1 MYDNIDEKLK
11 MLAFVQFI
19 LGILGSVIL
28 GFFLFDTFFLLRI
41 LVVLFGS
48 LMSWLSSLTTYGLG
62 EAIEKA
68 TIAAEQAQNP
78 PQNAISNE
86 YAELLAK
93 LQQREKE
100 EELRQKKIRQEE
112 LRQRLPQDE
121 AQRIDLILNEISS
134 CDSFHEIQK
143 CWERYPENTFRN
155 HKQISERIANLVEL
169 ERLYGKDKGSVSSFL
184 IKIREELFR

>member
-1 MYDNIDEKLK
+1 MFENIDEKLK
-11 MLAFVQFI
+11 TLAFVQCI
-19 LGILGSVIL
+19 VGILGSVIW

-68 TIAAEQAQNP
+68 TIAANQAQYP
-78 PQNAISNE
+78 PQNAGLEE

>member
-28 GFFLFDTFFLLRI
+28 SISLLDAGLVFCI
-41 LVVLFGS
+41 LYVLFGS

-68 TIAAEQAQNP
+68 TIAAKQAQYP
-78 PQNAISNE
+78 PQNAGLEE

-100 EELRQKKIRQEE
+100 EELRQKKIRQEQ
-112 LRQRLPQDE
+112 LRQQLSQDE
-121 AQRIDLILNEISS
+121 TQRIDFFLNEISS
-134 CDSFHEIQK
+134 CDSLHEIQK
-143 CWERYPENTFRN
+143 IWEQYPENTFRN
-155 HKQISERIANLVEL
+155 AKQISEKIAVKVEM
-169 ERLYGKDKGSVSSFL
+169 ERLYGKDKATVSAFL
-184 IKIREELFR
+184 TEIKEELLR

>member
-1 MYDNIDEKLK
+1 MFDNIDEKLK
-11 MLAFVQFI
+11 TLAIVQFI

-28 GFFLFDTFFLLRI
+28 SISLLDAGLVFCILF
-41 LVVLFGS
+41 VLFGS

>member
-1 MYDNIDEKLK
+1 MFENIDEKLK
-11 MLAFVQFI
+11 TLAIVQFI

-28 GFFLFDTFFLLRI
+28 SISLLDAGLLFCI
-41 LVVLFGS
+41 LFILFGS

-68 TIAAEQAQNP
+68 TIAAKQAQYP
-78 PQNAISNE
+78 PQNAGLEE
-86 YAELLAK
+86 YAKLLAK

-112 LRQRLPQDE
+112 LRQQLSQDE
-121 AQRIDLILNEISS
+121 AERIDFFLNEISS

-143 CWERYPENTFRN
+143 IWEQYPENAFRN
-155 HKQISERIANLVEL
+155 AKQISEKIAVRVEM
-169 ERLYGKDKGSVSSFL
+169 ERLYGKANATMSAFL
-184 IKIREELFR
+184 TEIKEELLR

>member
-1 MYDNIDEKLK
+1 MFENIDEKLK
-11 MLAFVQFI
+11 TLAVVQCI
-19 LGILGSVIL
+19 VGILGSVIFS
-28 GFFLFDTFFLLRI
+28 FFLLHTFFLIHI
-41 LVVLFGS
+41 LVVLVGS

-112 LRQRLPQDE
+112 LRQQLPQDE
-121 AQRIDLILNEISS
+121 TQRIDFFLNEISS
-134 CDSFHEIQK
+134 CDSIHEIQK
-143 CWERYPENTFRN
+143 IWEQYPENTFRN
-155 HKQISERIANLVEL
+155 AKQISEKIAVKVEM
-169 ERLYGKDKGSVSSFL
+169 ERLYGKDNATVSAFL
-184 IKIREELFR
+184 TEIKDELFR

>member
-11 MLAFVQFI
+11 MLALVQFI

-28 GFFLFDTFFLLRI
+28 SISLLDAGLLFCI
-41 LVVLFGS
+41 LFILFGS

-68 TIAAEQAQNP
+68 TIAAKQAQYP
-78 PQNAISNE
+78 PQNAGLEE

-112 LRQRLPQDE
+112 LRQQLSQDE
-121 AQRIDLILNEISS
+121 TQRIDFFLNEISS

-143 CWERYPENTFRN
+143 IWEQYPENTFRN
-155 HKQISERIANLVEL
+155 AKQISEKIAVKVEM
-169 ERLYGKDKGSVSSFL
+169 ERLYGKVNASVSAFL
-184 IKIREELFR
+184 TEIKEELLR

>member
-1 MYDNIDEKLK
+1 MYDNIDEKIK

-19 LGILGSVIL
+19 LGFLASVIL
-28 GFFLFDTFFLLRI
+28 CISLLDAGLLFCI
-41 LVVLFGS
+41 LFILFGS

-112 LRQRLPQDE
+112 LRQRLPLDE

-134 CDSFHEIQK
+134 CGSFHEIQK
-143 CWERYPENTFRN
+143 VWEQYPENTFRN
-155 HKQISERIANLVEL
+155 AKQISEKIAVKVEM
-169 ERLYGKDKGSVSSFL
+169 ERLYGKDKATVSAFL
-184 IKIREELFR
+184 TEIKEELLR

>member
-1 MYDNIDEKLK
+1 MFENIDEKLK
-11 MLAFVQFI
+11 TLAVVQVI

-28 GFFLFDTFFLLRI
+28 SIFLLDTGFVFCI
-41 LVVLFGS
+41 LFVLFGS

-68 TIAAEQAQNP
+68 TIAAKQAQYP
-78 PQNAISNE
+78 PQNAGLEE

-112 LRQRLPQDE
+112 LRQQLSQDE
-121 AQRIDLILNEISS
+121 TERIDFFLNEISS
-134 CDSFHEIQK
+134 CDSLHEIQK
-143 CWERYPENTFRN
+143 IWEQYPENTFRN
-155 HKQISERIANLVEL
+155 AKQISEKIAVRVEM
-169 ERLYGKDKGSVSSFL
+169 ERLYGKANATMSAFL
-184 IKIREELFR
+184 TEIKEIK

>member
-11 MLAFVQFI
+11 MLAIVQFI
-19 LGILGSVIL
+19 LGILGSVIMSISL
-28 GFFLFDTFFLLRI
+28 LDAGLLFCI
-41 LVVLFGS
+41 LFILFGS

-68 TIAAEQAQNP
+68 TIAAKQAQYP
-78 PQNAISNE
+78 PQNASLNE

-112 LRQRLPQDE
+112 LRQQLSQDE
-121 AQRIDLILNEISS
+121 TERIDFFLNEISS
-134 CDSFHEIQK
+134 CDSLHEIQK
-143 CWERYPENTFRN
+143 IWEQYPENTFRN
-155 HKQISERIANLVEL
+155 AKQISEKIAVKVEM
-169 ERLYGKDKGSVSSFL
+169 ERLYGKDKATVSAFL
-184 IKIREELFR
+184 TEIREELLC